1 MSVTGQNLT
10 AFVTEYADAVRKM
23 ARRRI
28 AVVSVGRSDRGHL
41 APVLDTLG
49 DDGMLVDWPG
59 CAALADTPKDVTR
72 CLSTAITWFGSQWE
86 RLAPD
91 LILLFGDRYEM
102 LAAAIASLP
111 FAIPLAHLHGGE
123 VTIGAFDNQIRNAI
137 TKMAHIHLVSHPHH
151 AARVRQM
158 GEKKWRIHVTG
169 APGVDR
175 LEKFSIRTGIG
186 RMILVTLHPC
196 TLEYQQ
202 TTDITQAL
210 IKALGKH
217 DVIWTAANADTYGS
231 RINAAM
237 TASFGSPATPTD
249 DEYLGLMAYAAV
261 MVGNSSSGIIEAPS
275 FRLPVVN
282 IGNRQ
287 KGRLRGDNV
296 IDVGTTAEKITH
308 GIRRALDPEFRA
320 ALSGV
325 NPYGDGHAAPRIAE
339 ILRTVPLDRRLM
351 EKR

>member
-1 MSVTGQNLT
+1 M
-10 AFVTEYADAVRKM
+10 
-23 ARRRI
+23 RRI

-41 APVLDTLG
+41 SPVIDALG

-59 CAALADTPKDVTR
+59 CAALADTPKDVTQ
-72 CLSTAITWFGSQWE
+72 CLSTAVTWFGSQWE

-91 LILLFGDRYEM
+91 LILLFGDRYEQM
-102 LAAAIASLP
+102 AAAMASLP

-123 VTIGAFDNQIRNAI
+123 VTVGAFDNQIRNAI

-151 AARVRQM
+151 AARVRRM

-169 APGVDR
+169 APGLDR
-175 LEKFSIRTGIG
+175 IIG
-186 RMILVTLHPC
+186 RPRPRMHERPYVLVTLHPC
-196 TLEYQQ
+196 TLEYED
-202 TTDITQAL
+202 TARTCEAMIAAL
-210 IKALGKH
+210 ETVKDH
-217 DVIWTAANADTYGS
+217 DFLVTAPNADTYGS
-231 RINAAM
+231 VIKKRLSNWYPRTRALSVA
-237 TASFGSPATPTD
+237 PD
-249 DEYLGLMAYAAV
+249 DDGYIALMAHAAC

-275 FRLPVVN
+275 FCLPVVN

-296 IDVGTTAEKITH
+296 IDVPAAADAIRD
-308 GIRRALDPEFRA
+308 GIRRALDPAFRA
-320 ALSGV
+320 SLSGV

>member
-1 MSVTGQNLT
+1 M
-10 AFVTEYADAVRKM
+10 
-23 ARRRI
+23 RRI

-41 APVLDTLG
+41 TPVIEALG
-49 DDGMLVDWPG
+49 KEAWEVGWPNEQRW
-59 CAALADTPKDVTR
+59 DTPHDIGLTMAKAVDFFADR
-72 CLSTAITWFGSQWE
+72 WDAM
-86 RLAPD
+86 RPD

-102 LAAAIASLP
+102 LAAAMASLP

-123 VTIGAFDNQIRNAI
+123 VTLGAFDNQIRNAI

-151 AARVRQM
+151 AARVRRM
-158 GEKKWRIHVTG
+158 GEKKWRIRVTG
-169 APGVDR
+169 APGLDR
-175 LEKFSIRTGIG
+175 LPRNYAVIKKDR
-186 RMILVTLHPC
+186 RQILVTLHPC
-196 TLEYQQ
+196 TLEYQD
-202 TTDITQAL
+202 TGDAVDSLIAAL
-210 IKALGKH
+210 MTFDA
-217 DVIWTAANADTYGS
+217 DVVWTKANADTYAD
-231 RINAAM
+231 RINKSLECQFGPAAE
-237 TASFGSPATPTD
+237 PA
-249 DEYLGLMAYAAV
+249 DEEYIGLMACVAV

-282 IGNRQ
+282 IGTRQ

-296 IDVGTTAEKITH
+296 IDVPADADAIRD
-308 GIRRALDPEFRA
+308 GIRRALEPAFRA